1 MKIVKGK
8 KVNLLQPDEVPPIL
22 DAYEKILIDVGTGD
36 GRFVYRT
43 AKENPGTLCIGMDAV
58 AEKMREMSHKAG
70 RKPARGGLANTLYVL
85 SAIEDPPVELN
96 GVADRVHVNYPWG
109 SLLAAFV
116 LPQEEVLGK
125 IVAFGRPGASFS
137 ILLNY
142 SVFEDEAYMER
153 LGLPS
158 FDQESVTERLEPA
171 LQEHGV
177 QILRSELMVGEAPHN
192 STWERRLTAGSNR
205 KTLIIE
211 AVLGAGSN

>member
-8 KVNLLQPDEVPPIL
+8 KVNLLPSDEVPAIL
-22 DAYEKILIDVGTGD
+22 DGYEKILIDVGTGD

-43 AKENPGTLCIGMDAV
+43 AKENPQTLCIGMDAV

-70 RKPARGGLANTLYVL
+70 RKPARGGLTNTLYVL
-85 SAIEDPPVELN
+85 SAIEDAPVELK
-96 GVADRVHVNYPWG
+96 GVADQVHVNYPWG

-116 LPQEEVLGK
+116 LPREEILGK
-125 IVAFGRPGASFS
+125 IAAFGRPGAALS

-158 FDQESVTERLEPA
+158 FDQGSVAERLAPA
-171 LQEHGV
+171 LEGHGV
-177 QILRSELMVGEAPHN
+177 EILRSELMLGEAPHN

-211 AVLGAGSN
+211 AVMGAGSN